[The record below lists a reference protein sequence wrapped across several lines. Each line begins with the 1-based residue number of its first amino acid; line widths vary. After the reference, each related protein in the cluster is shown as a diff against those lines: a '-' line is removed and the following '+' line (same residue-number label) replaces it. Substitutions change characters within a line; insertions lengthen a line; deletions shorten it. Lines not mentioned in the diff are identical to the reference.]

1 MLSDFLN
8 TPEISRGIDLG
19 DLANDHTNKQTC
31 CNSPECIQRTK
42 QAVGKISSSSD
53 NDSTTDVS
61 TAVQCSLR
69 VLRFAG
75 TGKHNTDDRSKDTG
89 NSQHENKFDTF
100 TAGIC
105 NCTQSQGGDNCAY
118 IGFKQV
124 GTHTGNVA
132 YVIAYVISDSSRVT
146 RIVFRDTGFNFT
158 NKVSTNVS
166 SFSIN
171 TAANTGK
178 QCDRACAQTKTGNN
192 INVTVKNKI
201 SYRQAGNAKAYNTQ
215 AHYSAAGESDF
226 QSFAHAMT
234 GSFSCTNVSFSS
246 HVHAQITCAD
256 GEYSTADKAERS
268 AYG

>member
-105 NCTQSQGGDNCAY
+105 NCTQSQGGD
-118 IGFKQV
+118 
-124 GTHTGNVA
+124 TGNVA

-201 SYRQAGNAKAYNTQ
+201 SYRQAGNAKAYNAQ